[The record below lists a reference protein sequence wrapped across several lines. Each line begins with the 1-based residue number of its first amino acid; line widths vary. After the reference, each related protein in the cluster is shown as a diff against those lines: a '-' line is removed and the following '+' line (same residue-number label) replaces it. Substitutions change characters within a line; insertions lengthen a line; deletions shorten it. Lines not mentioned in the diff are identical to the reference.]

1 MMNKSICVFC
11 GSNFGNDKIYAQN
24 AQKFAEEI
32 VKNALTLVYGGG
44 NVGIMKVVSDTVM
57 SLGGKVIGVIPKFLN
72 EHNLGNDKIT
82 ELKIVT
88 DMHERKLTMYNL
100 SDYFVALPGGL
111 GTFEEITEILT
122 WKQLFLHNKPCGLLN
137 VNDFF
142 SGFINFLQ
150 RSVNDGFMKQVHL
163 DNVIVE
169 KDCTKIISRLQNA
182 DDKQETK
189 FIKS

>member
-1 MMNKSICVFC
+1 MNKSICVFC

>member
-1 MMNKSICVFC
+1 MNKSICVFC

-169 KDCTKIISRLQNA
+169 KDCTKIIGRLQNA

>member
-100 SDYFVALPGGL
+100 SDYFVALPGGT
-111 GTFEEITEILT
+111 GCAPTCIRR
-122 WKQLFLHNKPCGLLN
+122 H
-137 VNDFF
+137 
-142 SGFINFLQ
+142 
-150 RSVNDGFMKQVHL
+150 
-163 DNVIVE
+163 
-169 KDCTKIISRLQNA
+169 
-182 DDKQETK
+182 
-189 FIKS
+189 